1 MIGSNLFFGMFVVVI
16 VLVVA
21 IFIVAVICHN
31 KVLKNKDN
39 GACSEPLNG
48 DVKLDNI
55 SRDKITLC
63 NVDMSKA
70 KFSF

>member
-1 MIGSNLFFGMFVVVI
+1 MISGNLFLEMLIVVVVLIIAIAI
-16 VLVVA
+16 VV
-21 IFIVAVICHN
+21 VICHN

-48 DVKLDNI
+48 DVKLDDM
-55 SRDKITLC
+55 SADKITLC
-63 NVDMSKA
+63 NVDMSKT